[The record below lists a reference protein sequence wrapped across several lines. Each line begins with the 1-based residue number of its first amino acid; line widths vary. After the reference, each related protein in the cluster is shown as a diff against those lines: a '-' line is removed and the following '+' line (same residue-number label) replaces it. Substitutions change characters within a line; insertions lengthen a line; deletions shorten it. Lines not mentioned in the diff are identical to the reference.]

1 MMKKLVELINY
12 IKDSKF
18 KIVYVNNSV
27 DVINY
32 DKILEVKNNVITLEK
47 ENKLIYIKGDN
58 LKLSKLLDN
67 EILVTGIIHKIEL

>member
-1 MMKKLVELINY
+1 MIKELINY

-32 DKILEVKNNVITLEK
+32 DKILEVRNEVITLEK
-47 ENKLIYIKGDN
+47 ENKVVLIKGTD
-58 LKLSKLLDN
+58 LKLDKLLDN
-67 EILVTGIIHKIEL
+67 EILITGTISQIEL